1 MGVLHELLLF
11 VALRRRVNDE
21 LSLASH
27 FFFFFN
33 LSQKRLF
40 KLSTTSLQP
49 LGNHSRGFCLALC
62 SWHIMKTI
70 LRCGGKYWAITDV
83 TATCS
88 SEPWLQHCLVHEYF
102 MVWCYF
108 EWLGQVKGAEGVIS
122 NSAGGCVAALFPRSA
137 HSVTPRSILTPP
149 GSTWGQLKLRQD
161 ALTSHGGHPLQT
173 LVYRFYTRCPA
184 WKAPASILSDLIW

>member
-1 MGVLHELLLF
+1 MSFHWLLLF
-11 VALRRRVNDE
+11 
-21 LSLASH
+21 
-27 FFFFFN
+27 FFFLN

-49 LGNHSRGFCLALC
+49 LGNHSRGLCLALC

-88 SEPWLQHCLVHEYF
+88 SEPWLQHCAVHEYF

-122 NSAGGCVAALFPRSA
+122 NSAGGCVAALFPPQSPQCN
-137 HSVTPRSILTPP
+137 T
-149 GSTWGQLKLRQD
+149 KK
-161 ALTSHGGHPLQT
+161 HPD
-173 LVYRFYTRCPA
+173 PA
-184 WKAPASILSDLIW
+184 WTDARATEAQAGCCDKSRWAPFTNPCLPILHTMSGLKSPGINLVWFNLIN